1 MKLDSFSLVL
11 TLMQSKSAEDDAVL
25 FVPFVVF
32 SHDQWIESRFIGSA
46 ASNHNHSQD
55 SMLLQEI
62 ASLSAF
68 DKWISAMIRRYNAAA
83 KQV

>member
-1 MKLDSFSLVL
+1 
-11 TLMQSKSAEDDAVL
+11 MQSKSAEDDAVL
-25 FVPFVVF
+25 FVPFAVF
-32 SHDQWIESRFIGSA
+32 SHDQWIESRFVGSA
-46 ASNHNHSQD
+46 AAIRSHSHG

-62 ASLSAF
+62 ATLSAF